1 MQDIPPDVINLDN
14 LDDLDP
20 DVRNHQDDVDKRWL
34 ARNRDMQSVVVVS
47 IYIAPLKKR
56 YSSVV
61 LPVSLWGCDLRLE
74 AGETFGQMFRNW
86 KNACWHIV

>member
-47 IYIAPLKKR
+47 IYIAPLKEILI
-56 YSSVV
+56 SGSPSEP
-61 LPVSLWGCDLRLE
+61 LGL
-74 AGETFGQMFRNW
+74 
-86 KNACWHIV
+86 